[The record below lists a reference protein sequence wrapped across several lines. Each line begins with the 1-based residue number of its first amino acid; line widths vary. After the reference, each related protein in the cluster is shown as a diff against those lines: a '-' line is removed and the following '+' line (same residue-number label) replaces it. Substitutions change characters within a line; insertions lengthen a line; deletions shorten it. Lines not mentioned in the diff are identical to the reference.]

1 MYDSPYL
8 LRGLAP
14 STTAGPRRSAGT
26 RSRRWPVGRRAAR
39 EGLAKKDLA
48 KIGSGNTSERQCLAW
63 SAAEQQRM
71 RKGRHESLA
80 KIGSGNTRV
89 KGSEERQRRQTRN
102 AAKEGSERS
111 AASYLGVLA
120 ASCSAAI
127 SSAVRK
133 FGRCTTR
140 VCGSGRGRSRKGSGN
155 GARGSRKA
163 VARQGDIAEGQG
175 KAPAAPA

>member
-1 MYDSPYL
+1 M
-8 LRGLAP
+8 
-14 STTAGPRRSAGT
+14 
-26 RSRRWPVGRRAAR
+26 GRRAAR

-89 KGSEERQRRQTRN
+89 KGSEERQRRQTRK

-111 AASYLGVLA
+111 AASYLGGFGGVVQRGHLL
-120 ASCSAAI
+120 CGQEI
-127 SSAVRK
+127 RQVHHPRLWKWQGKVKEGQRK
-133 FGRCTTR
+133 RSEGEQK
-140 VCGSGRGRSRKGSGN
+140 GSGEAGGYRGRSGKGTCCASVTSIAAAATPVQT
-155 GARGSRKA
+155 ARHSSR
-163 VARQGDIAEGQG
+163 VSS
-175 KAPAAPA
+175 PV